1 MIRRDVFTSIAATIF
16 VISAPFTALAEE
28 AAGTPSPAGAKVF
41 IIEPADGAAVSSP
54 VTVKFGIEGM
64 DVAPAGTEK
73 ANSGHHHL
81 IINQTLADTKSAIP
95 ADANHVHFGKGQTE
109 ATIELKPGEH
119 TLQLV
124 LGDHNHVP
132 HNPPVVSPA
141 IKIEVK

>member
-1 MIRRDVFTSIAATIF
+1 MNRRHTLTSVAAAIF
-16 VISAPFTALAEE
+16 AISAPFAAFAEE
-28 AAGTPSPAGAKVF
+28 AKGTPSPAGAKVF
-41 IIEPADGAAVSSP
+41 IIEPKDGAAVSSP

-64 DVAPAGTEK
+64 EVAPAGTEK

-109 ATIELKPGEH
+109 ATVELKPGEH

-132 HNPPVVSPA
+132 HNPPVVSPT
-141 IKIEVK
+141 IKITVK

>member
-1 MIRRDVFTSIAATIF
+1 MNRRNTLTLAAAVFA
-16 VISAPFTALAEE
+16 ISAPFAAIAEE
-28 AAGTPSPAGAKVF
+28 AKGTPSPAGAKVF
-41 IIEPADGAAVSSP
+41 IIEPKDGATVSNP
-54 VTVKFGIEGM
+54 VAVKFGIEGM

-81 IINQTLADTKSAIP
+81 IIDGAVADMKAAIP
-95 ADANHVHFGKGQTE
+95 ADDNHKHFGKGQTE
-109 ATIELKPGEH
+109 TTVELKPGEH

-141 IKIEVK
+141 IKITVK

>member
-1 MIRRDVFTSIAATIF
+1 MIRRDILTSLAAAVF
-16 VISAPFTALAEE
+16 VISAPFAASAEE

-41 IIEPADGAAVSSP
+41 IIEPADGATVSNP
-54 VTVKFGIEGM
+54 VAVKFGIEGM

-81 IINQTLADTKSAIP
+81 IVDGAVADMKAAIP
-95 ADANHVHFGKGQTE
+95 ADDTHKHFGKGQTE
-109 ATIELKPGEH
+109 ATVELKPGEH

-132 HNPPVVSPA
+132 HNPPVVSPT
-141 IKIEVK
+141 IKITVK